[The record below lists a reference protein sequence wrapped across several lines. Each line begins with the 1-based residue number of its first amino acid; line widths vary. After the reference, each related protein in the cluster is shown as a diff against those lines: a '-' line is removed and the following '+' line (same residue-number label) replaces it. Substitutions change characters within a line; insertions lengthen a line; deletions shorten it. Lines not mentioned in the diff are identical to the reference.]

1 MEIAF
6 DAIGF
11 EIPNEN
17 AFQNLAADVGLRGE
31 VSLLPHKDGVLH
43 GRCLKFG
50 AGLEVWMQF
59 YESGKG
65 EVVYT
70 DCRPAFRARYAHK
83 ISPWALTESGREGK
97 SVIHGFVEDTN
108 TEVLFQLQNLT
119 EVGTRVLEQN
129 TLQVGL
135 CGLAYRAAISAK
147 IDEFS
152 WKSYD
157 EAAVN
162 VIEEENYW
170 NIVGNIIAFDTIR
183 NPQSGND
190 LYWIYVG
197 TGASSLEILVNQ
209 RSLRGVKPRVGAFIE
224 ADIWLQGHILNETAR
239 RNGYE
244 GVDWSNC
251 PADFWK
257 NLRKPN

>member
-17 AFQNLAADVGLRGE
+17 AFHDLAETVGKCGE
-31 VSLLPHKDGVLH
+31 VSVLSRKDGVLH

-50 AGLEVWMQF
+50 AGLEVWTCV
-59 YESGKG
+59 YETGKG

-70 DCRPAFRARYAHK
+70 DCRPAFRARYAQK
-83 ISPWALTESGREGK
+83 ISPWALTESDKGK
-97 SVIHGFVEDTN
+97 SVVHGFIEDTN
-108 TEVLFQLQNLT
+108 AEVLFQLQNLT
-119 EVGTRVLEQN
+119 EVGAAVFEQN
-129 TLQVGL
+129 TLNVGL
-135 CGLAYRAAISAK
+135 CGLAYRAGIFPKS
-147 IDEFS
+147 DEYA

-170 NIVGNIIAFDTIR
+170 NVAGRIIAFDSLR
-183 NPQSGND
+183 NPQSGSD

-197 TGASSLEILVNQ
+197 MGAANLEILVNQ
-209 RSLRGVKPRVGAFIE
+209 RHLRGRKPQIGAHVE
-224 ADIWLQGHILNETAR
+224 ADVWLQGHILNQAKT

-244 GVDWSNC
+244 GVDRSTRTS
-251 PADFWK
+251 DFWK

>member
-17 AFQNLAADVGLRGE
+17 AFHDLAEAVGKRGE
-31 VSLLPHKDGVLH
+31 VSILPRKDGVLH

-50 AGLEVWMQF
+50 AGLEVWTLF

-65 EVVYT
+65 EVVYA
-70 DCRPAFRARYAHK
+70 DCRPAFRARHSHK
-83 ISPWALTESGREGK
+83 ISPWILTESDKEGK
-97 SVIHGFVEDTN
+97 SIVHGFVEDTN

-119 EVGTRVLEQN
+119 EVGTLVLEQT
-129 TLQVGL
+129 TLNVGL
-135 CGLAYRAAISAK
+135 CGLAYRGEIFDTNVESG
-147 IDEFS
+147 

-162 VIEEENYW
+162 IIEEDNFW
-170 NIVGNIIAFDTIR
+170 SVAGRILAFDALR

-190 LYWIYVG
+190 LYWIYVEMG
-197 TGASSLEILVNQ
+197 SLKLEILVNQ
-209 RSLRGVKPRVGAFIE
+209 RALRGKTPRIGAFIE
-224 ADIWLQGHILNETAR
+224 ADVWLQGHILSETAK

-244 GVDWSNC
+244 GVDWSMH

-257 NLRKPN
+257 ALRKPN